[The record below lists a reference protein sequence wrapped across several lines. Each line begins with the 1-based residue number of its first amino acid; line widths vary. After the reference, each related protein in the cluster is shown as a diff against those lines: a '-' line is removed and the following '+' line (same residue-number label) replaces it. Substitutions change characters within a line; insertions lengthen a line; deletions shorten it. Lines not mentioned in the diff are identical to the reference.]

1 MLLRFWNCTNFNN
14 CKYRRKDYIN
24 RKFSESTSGLGSAR
38 GEIIRVGNVST
49 GKSQAGMVYGIDG
62 VFPTVCACTHGYAI
76 GYILVE
82 K

>member
-1 MLLRFWNCTNFNN
+1 MKVSILEILQPTSRLNFA
-14 CKYRRKDYIN
+14 C
-24 RKFSESTSGLGSAR
+24 GQ
-38 GEIIRVGNVST
+38 IIRVGNVST

-62 VFPTVCACTHGYAI
+62 VFPTLCTCTHGYAI